1 MRGMEAVTPTAGD
14 SFTEF
19 VQRVEPRLRIAL
31 MAGYGPER
39 GREGAA
45 EALAYAWEHWDRVA
59 SMEHPVGFLYRV
71 GQSKTRMRRRP
82 PLRAEEPEQR
92 EPWFEPGLPDAL
104 RSLSRRQRLS
114 VVLVHAYGWSQREAA
129 DLMGVTPETVRTHLT
144 RGLTKLRAALEVDD
158 EP

>member
-1 MRGMEAVTPTAGD
+1 MRDMEAVTPTAGN

-19 VQRVEPRLRIAL
+19 VRRVEPRLRIAL

-39 GREGAA
+39 GREAAA
-45 EALAYAWEHWDRVA
+45 EALAYAWEHWDRVG

-71 GQSKTRMRRRP
+71 GQSKTRTRRRP
-82 PLRAEEPEQR
+82 RLRAVVPEQR

-104 RSLSRRQRLS
+104 RSLSRRQRLA

-129 DLMGVTPETVRTHLT
+129 DLMGVAPETVRTHLG

-158 EP
+158 ES